1 MFRYA
6 KLKIFALKKQ
16 VTKVVKIYD
25 KYMIKIKL
33 QNLQNG
39 RGFIVLFLCKKYYK
53 LNFKIFNNLN

>member
-1 MFRYA
+1 MFKYA

-39 RGFIVLFLCKKYYK
+39 RGFIVLFLCKKYHT
-53 LNFKIFNNLN
+53 LNFKIFNNLI